1 MVSEFRLPLYNYITT
16 FIEVPYHP
24 NEQVFFPLH
33 KETSKNPENILGL
46 KNPENILGLKH
57 KQLQQI
63 LENKLFRS
71 QEKQYDISLLNATID
86 WFENYSNNFFQEN
99 NIDPNLNLESSLI
112 IIQDKKSYTIISI
125 DSYFELKMQIQISA
139 LKDIPEKEQ
148 KRWTGR
154 YSNMFVNETIDK
166 TPFHASKK
174 CRVFTDLEK
183 RVKNTLIKINKKF
196 QVLPKTFEP

>member
-46 KNPENILGLKH
+46 KH

-71 QEKQYDISLLNATID
+71 QEKQQDIGLLNATID

-112 IIQDKKSYTIISI
+112 II
-125 DSYFELKMQIQISA
+125 
-139 LKDIPEKEQ
+139 
-148 KRWTGR
+148 
-154 YSNMFVNETIDK
+154 
-166 TPFHASKK
+166 
-174 CRVFTDLEK
+174 
-183 RVKNTLIKINKKF
+183 
-196 QVLPKTFEP
+196 